1 MRHLFRII
9 ACMAAA
15 AAFCLV
21 MNIQAEARDSSGD
34 IVIIVDPGHGGND
47 GGAVSAYDTEAEL
60 NWNIAVALKAE
71 LQTYNGVKVYLTRGS
86 AEWNSNAARG
96 RMGAQLGAD
105 LFVSVH
111 NNSGTGSSANG
122 VQVYGTV
129 NAAYKASIQTLC
141 NNIASHVSALGL
153 TNGGYHTRVS
163 TNDSSRDYYTMLDEA
178 VKCGIPGLIIEHCYL
193 SNPSDAEFI
202 HNEENQKKCGIADA
216 TAIAE
221 YYGLTKR
228 GVYAGSEITLL
239 RTYSAHMLGNLSGTY
254 TSSDNSVA
262 YVNESG
268 LITAVGAGSAVITC
282 TGADGQKESVTI
294 NVPQTQPAA
303 IAAGINPTFYD
314 ADKVA
319 SYDKSTVM
327 VKAVYTDG
335 SARQLSEGYT
345 LGEITDSGNG
355 AYDVPVSYQGLS
367 CSLRLYGTGASGS
380 YSLDNYK
387 VTGTNKDILVYPAIY
402 NGINTGISITS
413 DQNSYTG
420 TAGTPV
426 ETPVEEPTEAVTE
439 EPSQA
444 PTQEPATTPAEE
456 PSETQPPETSEAVSE
471 SQEETESETETET
484 GADTK
489 NDETDKK
496 SDSIT
501 VVLLVAAAV
510 VLAVG
515 AAVAVIFAL
524 KRKREKQNE

>member
-268 LITAVGAGSAVITC
+268 LITAVCTICSTVYITHKINAVKPHLI
-282 TGADGQKESVTI
+282 STI
-294 NVPQTQPAA
+294 NAAATAAALNIIHKIIFFLTSGFLHKLILISCLISNSPYRFDNFRILRVVFNLIPQTLYVHRQRIIIDEFSGHVPYLLQQLVS
-303 IAAGINPTFYD
+303 GQHR
-314 ADKVA
+314 
-319 SYDKSTVM
+319 SYI
-327 VKAVYTDG
+327 VKK
-335 SARQLSEGYT
+335 
-345 LGEITDSGNG
+345 
-355 AYDVPVSYQGLS
+355 
-367 CSLRLYGTGASGS
+367 
-380 YSLDNYK
+380 YK
-387 VTGTNKDILVYPAIY
+387 
-402 NGINTGISITS
+402 
-413 DQNSYTG
+413 
-420 TAGTPV
+420 
-426 ETPVEEPTEAVTE
+426 
-439 EPSQA
+439 
-444 PTQEPATTPAEE
+444 QE
-456 PSETQPPETSEAVSE
+456 
-471 SQEETESETETET
+471 
-484 GADTK
+484 
-489 NDETDKK
+489 
-496 SDSIT
+496 
-501 VVLLVAAAV
+501 L
-510 VLAVG
+510 
-515 AAVAVIFAL
+515 IF
-524 KRKREKQNE
+524 QCG